1 MCDKKKFERSHL
13 VSKIGIPFRHLW
25 WYGTLPYYDLL
36 PIIINNKI
44 KHNLINFFFPEIVT

>member
-13 VSKIGIPFRHLW
+13 VSKIGIPFRHLR